1 MALYR
6 VRETGEV
13 KNQGQVRAL
22 HPNTSIP
29 KKWDTDVCDSLGI
42 DELGNVDYDLP
53 AIGPFQI
60 LAMDGARQN
69 EDGLWMPNYVLA
81 EMFAGDDEKTKAE
94 REAEHAA
101 ELNETLSVIN
111 RSKRT
116 DMLNETDFYAL
127 SDMTMSDEMAAFRH
141 ALRNLPSH
149 ANWPNLEDSDWPTK
163 PS

>member
-53 AIGPFQI
+53 AIGTFQI